1 MPENQSLFHPL
12 GCPVSATLSVIGGRW
27 KPIILFLLMKRG
39 VLRFGELQKKIP
51 AVTQR
56 MLSSQLRE
64 LEKDGVILRTAYAE
78 MPPRVEYCLTEYGH
92 TLKEVLYAMHCWG
105 EKHKERYPIEPRTS
119 TDITE

>member
-1 MPENQSLFHPL
+1 MTESENLFHPL

-39 VLRFGELQKKIP
+39 VLRFGEFQKKIP

-56 MLSSQLRE
+56 MLTSQLRE

-92 TLKEVLYAMHCWG
+92 TLKEVLYAMHYWG
-105 EKHKERYPIEPRTS
+105 EKHKERYAIKS
-119 TDITE
+119 QANTDTTA